1 MVFWDSTNGTGDTEE
16 GIKIAKEQ
24 EKTLEEQ
31 TGIEIHIWQQQKIEQ
46 ESQDYV
52 AEVLAEVKKSRD
64 EKNE

>member
-1 MVFWDSTNGTGDTEE
+1 MKS
-16 GIKIAKEQ
+16 Q
-24 EKTLEEQ
+24 Q

-46 ESQDYV
+46 ESIQDYV